1 MEEYKAHK
9 FSLELP
15 VFALL
20 NTKNMTSKEL
30 SIDIGVDHLKILK
43 AMLYYLKLRYVTAK
57 IDYSTKYNPNRY
69 NLTKKGRTKLK
80 KMLQLKRDYP
90 EQWGKPK
97 SDQIS
102 VF

>member
-1 MEEYKAHK
+1 MSEYKAHK

-20 NTKNMTSKEL
+20 STKKMTSREL
-30 SIDIGVDHLKILK
+30 AIDIGVDYLKILK
-43 AMLYYLKLRYVTAK
+43 AMLYYLRLRYVTAK
-57 IDYSTKYNPNRY
+57 TDYSTKNNPKRY
-69 NLTKKGRTKLK
+69 KLTARGRTKLK

-97 SDQIS
+97 CD
-102 VF
+102 